1 MSKICVIGTGYVGL
15 VTGTC
20 LADLGNHVTCVDIIA
35 EKIEGL
41 KQGILP
47 IYEPGLEELV
57 ERNVHAG
64 RLYFTTSYREGLD
77 SSDFVFIAVNTPT
90 GSSQGRA
97 DMHHVESAARGIAQ
111 ELDHYTIIINK
122 STVPVGSG
130 DVVKRIILSNLER
143 RDVSFAVV
151 SNPEFL
157 REGSAVQDFLCPDR
171 VVLGSSDQEAASR
184 VATLY
189 LPLRAP
195 IMITDLYTAEMIKY
209 ASNAFLATKISFIN
223 EIAQICERLGAD
235 VKEVAEGM
243 GLDTRIG
250 RAFLDA
256 GLGYGGSC
264 FEAGETVFTLNSP
277 DVAVERFDTLFAKSG
292 APFLGDVVEFVQ
304 PSDQRV
310 LAFDLEAGQPVLA
323 DVKAITRRPYKGTMV
338 KINTS
343 MGRTLRVT
351 ADHPVILHSA
361 PIHPAHAGKS
371 IMHLDKLVQT
381 PVGADLSRPSPI
393 YRPALDFRYRLSTVD
408 PDLSRGERSEQFTI
422 LPAAAVV
429 PGDKLMALCEL
440 PAIKQATNL
449 DLIDL
454 LRDSELEAD
463 VYVKPIDNTFSEQYE
478 QFAAAIPQHMLKYPH
493 DIKRHNR
500 MSLLLFR
507 YLSESHALNV
517 PAEKLQ
523 LYTAKGAATMINTVV
538 PVDADLLRLCGYY
551 LAEGYLAQ
559 DTGRAGAVR
568 ERVGFCFH
576 EQETEY
582 IADVQRILRR
592 WGLKF
597 IERHA
602 TSTLTTIVSSRILSW
617 LLRDVLR
624 CGTRSE
630 DKALPRLVFN
640 VLPGLRLELIR
651 GAFSGDGAVTTV
663 QNGQN
668 LMLEYATA
676 SKVLADGMAL
686 LLQTIGIIPSI
697 RTRWMNKSTQEAYIL
712 RVSGYEQIAV
722 LKNAFGNKHRARIES
737 ILASYQR
744 HIQPHGY
751 ERHGAFATLVVRE
764 VEHEDVETIVYS
776 METSTGTL
784 ITSSGLISHNC
795 FPKDVRALAH
805 MADEAGLHPQ
815 LLHAV
820 MDINHDQ
827 RRLVV
832 TKLISIL
839 GSLRGCTIGI
849 LGLAFKPNTDDMR
862 EAPSIEIIRW
872 VTSQGA
878 LVRAYDP
885 VALKTGR
892 EALEREGIRM
902 DSITFCEDAY
912 EVAEGAD
919 ALVIVTEWNEFKSLN
934 KLHIHSLM
942 RRPILIDG
950 RNIYEAEEM
959 NRLGFT
965 YRAIGRSTGPAPTV
979 LPAGDTSALQQSFLR
994 GGEGK

>member
-1 MSKICVIGTGYVGL
+1 LSIICVIGTGYVGL

-20 LADLGNHVTCVDIIA
+20 FADLGNQVTCVDIIS

-64 RLYFTTSYREGLD
+64 RLHFTTSYKEGLD
-77 SSDFVFIAVNTPT
+77 TCDFIFIAVNTPT
-90 GSSQGRA
+90 GSSHGRA
-97 DMHHVESAARGIAQ
+97 DMHYVESAARGIGQ
-111 ELDHYTIIINK
+111 ELDHDAIIINK

-130 DVVKRIILSNLER
+130 DVVKRIILNNLER

-157 REGSAVQDFLCPDR
+157 REGSAVRDFLNPDR
-171 VVLGSSDQEAASR
+171 VVLGSSDSEAANK

-195 IMITDLYTAEMIKY
+195 MVITDLYTAEMIKY

-235 VKEVAEGM
+235 AKEVAAGM
-243 GLDTRIG
+243 GYDRRIG

-264 FEAGETVFTLNSP
+264 FEADQTVFTLNSP
-277 DVAVERFDTLFAKSG
+277 NVSVERFDTLFSKG
-292 APFLGDVVEFVQ
+292 GPPFLGDVVELVQ

-310 LAFDLEAGQPVLA
+310 LAFDLEAGQPMLA
-323 DVKAITRRPYKGTMV
+323 DIKAITRRPYKGTMV
-338 KINTS
+338 KITTS

-351 ADHPVILHSA
+351 ADHPVILH
-361 PIHPAHAGKS
+361 K
-371 IMHLDKLVQT
+371 DQ
-381 PVGADLSRPSPI
+381 
-393 YRPALDFRYRLSTVD
+393 
-408 PDLSRGERSEQFTI
+408 QFTI
-422 LPAAAVV
+422 LPAATVV
-429 PGDKLMALCEL
+429 PGDQLMALCEL
-440 PAIKQATNL
+440 PAIEQATNL
-449 DLIDL
+449 NLIDL
-454 LRDSELEAD
+454 LRDTDLEAD
-463 VYVKPIDNTFSEQYE
+463 VYVKPTENTFSEQYE
-478 QFAAAIPQHMLKYPH
+478 RFADAIPQEMLRYPH

-500 MSLLLFR
+500 MSLRLFR
-507 YLSESHALNV
+507 YLSEAQVLNA

-523 LYTAKGAATMINTVV
+523 LYTAKGAATRINVLI

-559 DTGRAGAVR
+559 DTPTPPGRRQAHAPTNQ
-568 ERVGFCFH
+568 EVGFCFH
-576 EQETEY
+576 EQEAEY

-597 IERHA
+597 IERRA
-602 TSTLTTIVSSRILSW
+602 TSALTTIVSSRIFSW
-617 LLRDVLR
+617 LLRDVFR

-640 VLPGLRLELIR
+640 VLPELRLELIR

-668 LMLEYATA
+668 LMLEYATV
-676 SKVLADGMAL
+676 SKVLADGMTL
-686 LLQTIGIIPSI
+686 LLQTIGVIPAI
-697 RTRWMNKSTQEAYIL
+697 RTRWMNKSTQAAYIL
-712 RVSGYEQIAV
+712 RISGYEQIVA
-722 LKNAFGNKHRARIES
+722 LKNVFGNKHRARIER
-737 ILASYQR
+737 ILAGYQR

-764 VEHEDVETIVYS
+764 VEHEDVETMVYS
-776 METSTGTL
+776 METSAGTL
-784 ITSSGLISHNC
+784 IASSGLISHNC

-805 MADEAGLHPQ
+805 MAAEAGLHPQ

-820 MDINHDQ
+820 MDINLDQ

-832 TKLISIL
+832 SRLSSIL
-839 GSLRGCTIGI
+839 GSLRGCTIGV

-862 EAPSIEIIRW
+862 EAPSVDIIRW

-878 LVRAYDP
+878 MVRAYDP
-885 VALKTGR
+885 VARKTAQ
-892 EALEREGIRM
+892 EALEREDIRL
-902 DSITFCEDAY
+902 DTITFCEDAY
-912 EVAEGAD
+912 EVAQGAD

-934 KLHIHSLM
+934 MPQIHRVM

-965 YRAIGRSTGPAPTV
+965 YRAIGRGTGPAPTV
-979 LPAGDTSALQQSFLR
+979 LPSGDTSLPQQQTLLR
-994 GGEGK
+994 EGDSK